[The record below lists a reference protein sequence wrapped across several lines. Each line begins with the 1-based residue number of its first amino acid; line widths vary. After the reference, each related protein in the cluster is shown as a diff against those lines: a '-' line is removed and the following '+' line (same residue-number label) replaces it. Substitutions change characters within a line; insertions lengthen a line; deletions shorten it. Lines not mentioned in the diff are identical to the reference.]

1 MAQARLIL
9 EELKKNHVTHIIS
22 LPDNSSAM
30 LLGLL
35 SADRDIR
42 LISVTREGEAFA
54 IAAGLW
60 IGGKVPVVLVQNTG
74 FFESGDSFR
83 GTITRLRVPLVCLIT
98 YRGYAKLVSWRLE
111 ARREALDAETLSRAD
126 LDSAALVTEAT
137 LKAWG
142 LPFDF
147 LHADE
152 DVAKISEAFRKTK
165 ENEQPFAFLI
175 TQDMT

>member
-9 EELKKNHVTHIIS
+9 EELKRNHVTHVIG

-30 LLGLL
+30 LFSLL
-35 SADRDIR
+35 SADRGIR

-98 YRGYAKLVSWRLE
+98 YRGYAKLVGRRLE
-111 ARREALDAETLSRAD
+111 ARGEALDAETLSRAD

-152 DVAKISEAFRKTK
+152 DVARISEAFRRAE
-165 ENEQPFAFLI
+165 ENEQPLALLI

>member
-1 MAQARLIL
+1 MIL
-9 EELKKNHVTHIIS
+9 EELKRNHVTHVIG

-30 LLGLL
+30 LLSLL
-35 SADRDIR
+35 STDQDVR

-60 IGGKVPVVLVQNTG
+60 IGGKVPVVVVQNTG
-74 FFESGDSFR
+74 FLESGDSFR
-83 GTITRLRVPLVCLIT
+83 GTITRMRVPLVSLIT
-98 YRGYAKLVSWRLE
+98 YRGYTKLSGWRKA
-111 ARREALDAETLSRAD
+111 ARGRALDAESLSRAD
-126 LDSAALVTEAT
+126 LDSAALITEAT

-147 LHADE
+147 LHGDE
-152 DVAKISEAFRKTK
+152 DVAKISEAFRKSK
-165 ENEQPFAFLI
+165 EGEQPFAILI